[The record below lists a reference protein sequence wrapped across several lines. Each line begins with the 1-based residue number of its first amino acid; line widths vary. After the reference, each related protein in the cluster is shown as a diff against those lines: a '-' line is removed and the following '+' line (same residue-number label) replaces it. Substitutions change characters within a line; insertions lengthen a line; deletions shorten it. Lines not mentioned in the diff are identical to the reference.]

1 MDKVSGT
8 SQLKKIFKNTS
19 KYGRNNLAMIITCW
33 FENKDIKSVNLLPT
47 LVEVAQV
54 LENSPVQTLP
64 IRPKTLV
71 DTMS

>member
-1 MDKVSGT
+1 
-8 SQLKKIFKNTS
+8 
-19 KYGRNNLAMIITCW
+19 MIITCW